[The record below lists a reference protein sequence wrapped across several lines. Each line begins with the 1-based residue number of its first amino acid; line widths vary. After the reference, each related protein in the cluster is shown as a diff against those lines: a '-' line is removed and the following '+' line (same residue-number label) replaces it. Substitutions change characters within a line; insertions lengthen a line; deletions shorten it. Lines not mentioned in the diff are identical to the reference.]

1 MKQRGFTLLEVLIT
15 IALFAL
21 LGLASYQLLERVLHS
36 ERRIQ
41 QHEQQLRQ
49 LQRALDIFQRDL
61 WQTLPAV
68 LPDDPS
74 RRQALIGRENQLR
87 LMRGGWSNP
96 LQQRRSDLMWV
107 EHHWEQG
114 QWLREYRSADGGPSY
129 RQRLLDGVELTTLRY
144 IDGQGRA
151 VDAWPSTGGPLSL
164 PRALE
169 IELDAPG
176 YPALRR
182 VILMPGVE
190 AQADKE
196 AQADE

>member
-1 MKQRGFTLLEVLIT
+1 MNERGFTLLEVLIA

-61 WQTLPAV
+61 WQALPAA

-74 RRQALIGRENQLR
+74 RRQALIGRDHQLR
-87 LMRGGWSNP
+87 LMRGGWANP
-96 LQQRRSDLMWV
+96 LQQRRSEVMWV
-107 EHHWEQG
+107 EHRWEQG
-114 QWLREYRSADGGPSY
+114 QWLRAYRGDNGAEHS
-129 RQRLLDGVELTTLRY
+129 QRLLEGVELTRLRY
-144 IDGQGRA
+144 IDDQGQPT
-151 VDAWPSTGGPLSL
+151 DAWPAGGGPLNL

-176 YPALRR
+176 YPGLRR
-182 VILMPGVE
+182 VILLPGLKVPDHE
-190 AQADKE
+190 
-196 AQADE
+196 